1 MTSWSNEFNERKKE
15 DIMRKVLGFALAML
29 FTVTMVAAA
38 EETSTGRSSAFD
50 DGTKLTV
57 SEQQLSN
64 LTPGEPAKAMF
75 ETEGGKHVVASPEP
89 RAIGSEFGGA
99 RSWAPTYGTQID
111 SIQAE

>member
-29 FTVTMVAAA
+29 FTGTMVAAA

-50 DGTKLTV
+50 DGTKFTV
-57 SEQQLSN
+57 SEKQLSN

-75 ETEGGKHVVASPEP
+75 EGGKHVVVSPEP

-99 RSWAPTYGTQID
+99 RSWTSTYGTQID